1 MNTRMLFRSVF
12 LGNELPDAPRWK
24 VRSSILALTTAI
36 LGATITVAVSRGWI
50 PEGLISEQA
59 IVEISGVI
67 STVVLTILGYTSVA
81 TSTRAGPTKKE

>member
-1 MNTRMLFRSVF
+1 MFLSSIF
-12 LGNELPDAPRWK
+12 LGNELPNAPRWK
-24 VRSSILALTTAI
+24 ERSSLLALVSAV
-36 LGATITVAVSRGWI
+36 LGAATTIAVSLGWI